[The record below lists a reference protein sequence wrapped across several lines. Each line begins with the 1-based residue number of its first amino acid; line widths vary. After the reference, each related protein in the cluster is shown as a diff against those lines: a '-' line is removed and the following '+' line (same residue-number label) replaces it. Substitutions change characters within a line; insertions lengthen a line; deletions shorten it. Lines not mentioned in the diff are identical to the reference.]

1 MRLID
6 ADILVEHLRDQRLKQ
21 TGVYTTGFNNATNIA
36 ISLVRNP
43 DACPTIE
50 AKPVKRGKWKL
61 HKDGSGTCDQCH
73 FTQLYVWDMDNWD
86 NFCAH
91 CGADMRGET

>member
-6 ADILVEHLRDQRLKQ
+6 ANKADVEFITCYYANHCYIEDVQEWLDQQ
-21 TGVYTTGFNNATNIA
+21 
-36 ISLVRNP
+36 
-43 DACPTIE
+43 PTIE
-50 AKPVKRGKWKL
+50 AKPVVHGKWKL

-73 FTQLYVWDMDNWD
+73 FTQPDVWDMDNWD

-91 CGADMRGET
+91 CGADMRERIKT